1 MAKRRVLVGLPAG
14 SGEQDGTPLVVIG
27 AANEFGAKITIP
39 ERQATITR
47 QVKANGEF
55 ANGGRFKKNGNFQT
69 EHIIP
74 AHTVTIPERSFL
86 RVPLHQ
92 NQDNIKKAFR
102 ALTGKVTRGEITA
115 FAVAPVEPVDPSL
128 GEDWTDFEETV
139 CSSIEVMLSV
149 NFLNAGAA
157 QAAMMLQNAN
167 FRAPVSEFL
176 FRHNMA
182 WRYASNPRN
191 LTGLFQAGIQP
202 RWQTDIQLFIEHT
215 VSYSVLRAA
224 GVEIIPTDRS

>member
-1 MAKRRVLVGLPAG
+1 MKMTTEVRGGNKFAQKLRQIQERVMAKRRVLVGLPAG

-47 QVKANGEF
+47 QLKANGEF

-115 FAVAPVEPVDPSL
+115 FQ
-128 GEDWTDFEETV
+128 
-139 CSSIEVMLSV
+139 MLDQI
-149 NFLNAGAA
+149 GA
-157 QAAMMLQNAN
+157 
-167 FRAPVSEFL
+167 
-176 FRHNMA
+176 
-182 WRYASNPRN
+182 
-191 LTGLFQAGIQP
+191 
-202 RWQTDIQLFIEHT
+202 
-215 VSYSVLRAA
+215 RAA
-224 GVEIIPTDRS
+224 GYCQEAIETGIKPENAPSTIARKGAATPLIDQGILKGAITHVVED

>member
-1 MAKRRVLVGLPAG
+1 MEDIFALNETFQRLISLSASIEPPTVILANQGRDTEGFGLGLYATYNPVPIRAYG
-14 SGEQDGTPLVVIG
+14 
-27 AANEFGAKITIP
+27 
-39 ERQATITR
+39 QATIKR
-47 QVKANGEF
+47 KA
-55 ANGGRFKKNGNFQT
+55 
-69 EHIIP
+69 
-74 AHTVTIPERSFL
+74 V
-86 RVPLHQ
+86 V
-92 NQDNIKKAFR
+92 
-102 ALTGKVTRGEITA
+102 
-115 FAVAPVEPVDPSL
+115 PVEPVAPSL

>member
-115 FAVAPVEPVDPSL
+115 FKSVSGVNRQSDPRGDNRISDAGPDRCQGRGVL
-128 GEDWTDFEETV
+128 SGGDRNGYQARKCPFNHCPQRV
-139 CSSIEVMLSV
+139 CHPI
-149 NFLNAGAA
+149 
-157 QAAMMLQNAN
+157 
-167 FRAPVSEFL
+167 
-176 FRHNMA
+176 
-182 WRYASNPRN
+182 
-191 LTGLFQAGIQP
+191 
-202 RWQTDIQLFIEHT
+202 D
-215 VSYSVLRAA
+215 
-224 GVEIIPTDRS
+224 